1 MRQISAIVLCA
12 SLSLNPLAGLAWAAD
27 IMAPT
32 VDAQGTLAAPQKL
45 AKTQVVPPHQDPAKN
60 SQATQTRWFWPLVAG
75 IGTVVAVVGGLAV
88 WFFSQKST
96 PSTNPLSEK
105 SDFDPIPLGEKPEF
119 DPIPLGEEP
128 GSSVS
133 HAFDNG
139 TRNPQ
144 PYPLNPNQDDVP
156 TKETLGDNRDQ
167 RFTLHDDILT
177 EQAPFPE
184 LKNHSTQATGTP
196 TTPTPETVVTEQSL
210 TPVPAKTEEKI
221 SINEETK
228 PQGSKLLSLKDLHIV
243 SHQLRNAS
251 ILEELYLKKEHLVET
266 ENPNAIK
273 EELKTHTHQNG
284 QEFINHDRTLF
295 HYLALANEVH
305 KYSKVF
311 EKATLKLNQD
321 KLYQGLIKSAAYLR
335 DNVHTGLGG
344 NPEHKDMLS
353 KIHDH
358 LVEEEKQ
365 CLQDPKHSIKY
376 PIEPS
381 TPGPEMA
388 VKTPIVP
395 PQPTKIEAL
404 ELTQNEETK
413 LQASKLLSLPDLIPL
428 SQKLETLSWERK
440 LCLKKDSDA
449 VLDQRTAPMKDN
461 PEAKKFKRY
470 ELNLFLYL
478 AKASDADRHSKF
490 FETGKQALHEQ
501 GMYPELITAAAYLRD
516 NVNTNTELGGDPE
529 HKDMLSKIH
538 DHLVEEKKQ
547 FLQDP
552 KHSIKYPIEPS
563 TPGPEMA
570 VKTPIVP
577 PQPTKIEALE
587 LTQKEETKPQ
597 AEKLLSL
604 NELINVTKALKEL
617 SNKPLS
623 SVEKLYLKKD
633 VLQASP
639 DDSQAIR
646 TELLNHIYNT
656 DEGKIFTSHKL
667 ILYKYLVRASV
678 VGDDPE
684 FFETRKRELYKKP
697 GYEALINAAAHLRDN
712 IHTGVG
718 GSDPKYKDM
727 LSKIHD
733 HLVEEEKILLNSK
746 ELTTPAPELKTEVP
760 VKT

>member
-1 MRQISAIVLCA
+1 MNENFFNSLKDNSFMRQISAIVLCA

-404 ELTQNEETK
+404 ELTQ
-413 LQASKLLSLPDLIPL
+413 
-428 SQKLETLSWERK
+428 
-440 LCLKKDSDA
+440 
-449 VLDQRTAPMKDN
+449 
-461 PEAKKFKRY
+461 
-470 ELNLFLYL
+470 
-478 AKASDADRHSKF
+478 
-490 FETGKQALHEQ
+490 
-501 GMYPELITAAAYLRD
+501 
-516 NVNTNTELGGDPE
+516 
-529 HKDMLSKIH
+529 
-538 DHLVEEKKQ
+538 
-547 FLQDP
+547 
-552 KHSIKYPIEPS
+552 
-563 TPGPEMA
+563 
-570 VKTPIVP
+570 
-577 PQPTKIEALE
+577 
-587 LTQKEETKPQ
+587 KEETKPQ